1 MKNPRAERHTGS
13 YRVLSA
19 LEAALLS
26 VHILDDYVV
35 NLAERGAVFE
45 HLPRLVCVEMN
56 LYKLIV
62 ADGKH
67 QELIQSCQV
76 YKNLYET
83 QLMSP
88 Q

>member
-26 VHILDDYVV
+26 VHILDDYVI

-62 ADGKH
+62 ADGK
-67 QELIQSCQV
+67 QAVALEVIR
-76 YKNLYET
+76 K
-83 QLMSP
+83 
-88 Q
+88 